1 MNIII
6 TTALIGVGGTALGV
20 FIASWFNLLAK
31 KAEHNVFIRRF
42 RFERSFAFCEQ
53 LISHIYSAEYTGLI
67 DYNGKKVQVYHLLQ
81 QKEKFLNWYTN
92 FVDTWRSKQY
102 LLDKRSLVA
111 CQKLTRFLFAL
122 TDSHEQLIRESSLK
136 PLTQEELA
144 KVTEELRPLLFEV
157 HESLQAFLQCGIEN
171 V

>member
-1 MNIII
+1 MNTTI

-53 LISHIYSAEYTGLI
+53 LISHVYSAEYTGLI
-67 DYNGKKVQVYHLLQ
+67 DYKGEKVQVYHLLQ
-81 QKEKFLNWYTN
+81 QKETFLDWYAQ

-111 CQKLTRFLFAL
+111 CQELTRFLLAL
-122 TDSHEQLIRESSLK
+122 TDLHGQLIRESSLK
-136 PLTQEELA
+136 PLTQEQLA
-144 KVTEELRPLLFEV
+144 EVTAKLRPLLFEV
-157 HESLQAFLQCGIEN
+157 HESLRAFLQCGIEN
-171 V
+171 A